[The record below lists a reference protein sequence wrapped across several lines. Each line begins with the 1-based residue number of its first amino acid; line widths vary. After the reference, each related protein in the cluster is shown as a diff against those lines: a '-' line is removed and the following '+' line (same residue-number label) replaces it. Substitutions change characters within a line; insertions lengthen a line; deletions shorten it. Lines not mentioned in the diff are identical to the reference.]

1 MNRRKVTICL
11 FLLAAGTMLH
21 AQTVLTLDSCRQLA
35 LRNNKQLNVSRLKQ
49 EVAADSRRAA
59 RTKYLPK
66 VDAFAGYELTSKE
79 VSILSDK
86 NKAALSQLG
95 TSAATSLSGSLTGLI
110 TQMTKD
116 GLISPQ
122 TAQALGGYM
131 GAVGQGLA
139 VKGNELGNTLKDAL
153 RTDTRN
159 MFAGSVMVRQPL
171 YMGGAIT
178 ALNRMAD
185 INMEMAA
192 NDIDLQLQN
201 TAIHIEQTYWL
212 VVSLRHKQKLAQ
224 SFHQLVQK
232 LDTDVHK
239 MIDEGVAT
247 RADGLRVDVSVNE
260 AEMALMRVE
269 DNLALAKMLLC
280 QECGLPMESDIVLA
294 DELAEELHP
303 DTTLPTES
311 TLTLHRPEL
320 RLLDNAVALSEQA
333 THLIQA
339 AYRPQVALTGGY
351 LISNPSVYNGFER
364 KFSGIWNVGVVVRL
378 PVWSWFE
385 GRYKIRASK
394 TATTIAEMEKTDLQ
408 EKIDLQVS
416 QCQFNLKEAVRRLKM
431 AESSVA
437 SADENLRCANVGFSE
452 GVMESTDVMAAQTAW
467 QQAHSQKIDAEIE
480 VQLSQVA
487 LKKALGYLQ

>member
-1 MNRRKVTICL
+1 MASSAETCLKV
-11 FLLAAGTMLH
+11 
-21 AQTVLTLDSCRQLA
+21 
-35 LRNNKQLNVSRLKQ
+35 
-49 EVAADSRRAA
+49 
-59 RTKYLPK
+59 
-66 VDAFAGYELTSKE
+66 
-79 VSILSDK
+79 
-86 NKAALSQLG
+86 
-95 TSAATSLSGSLTGLI
+95 
-110 TQMTKD
+110 
-116 GLISPQ
+116 SP
-122 TAQALGGYM
+122 L
-131 GAVGQGLA
+131 
-139 VKGNELGNTLKDAL
+139 
-153 RTDTRN
+153 
-159 MFAGSVMVRQPL
+159 
-171 YMGGAIT
+171 
-178 ALNRMAD
+178 
-185 INMEMAA
+185 
-192 NDIDLQLQN
+192 
-201 TAIHIEQTYWL
+201 
-212 VVSLRHKQKLAQ
+212 
-224 SFHQLVQK
+224 
-232 LDTDVHK
+232 
-239 MIDEGVAT
+239 
-247 RADGLRVDVSVNE
+247 
-260 AEMALMRVE
+260 
-269 DNLALAKMLLC
+269 
-280 QECGLPMESDIVLA
+280 

-311 TLTLHRPEL
+311 SLTLHRPEL

-364 KFSGIWNVGVVVRL
+364 KFSGIWNVGVVVRM

-385 GRYKIRASK
+385 GRYKIRAAK